1 MLRLRDLLQADP
13 NNINGA
19 GIPTELF
26 ERAISYC
33 KGDVVDTSEEILF
46 SFTFSE
52 TKEGKDY
59 WEAVS
64 KGDIVFLD
72 GNWKVVGF
80 EYPWDEM
87 KKEDSIVNSV
97 VEKFQERSEVG
108 IKKYNNTLDRN
119 DLCLVEW
126 LNHLQEELMDATL
139 YIQKLK
145 EEV

>member
-1 MLRLRDLLQADP
+1 MLRLKDLLQANP
-13 NNINGA
+13 NNINGV
-19 GIPTELF
+19 GLPTELYI
-26 ERAISYC
+26 RAMSYC

-46 SFTFSE
+46 SFVFSE

-64 KGDIVFLD
+64 RGDIVFVD

-87 KKEDSIVNSV
+87 NKEDSIVKSV
-97 VEKFQERSEVG
+97 VEKFQERSEAG